1 MLGIDPK
8 AARAAWTY
16 AVVVLLLFAVYLIR
30 KTLLVFVIALM
41 FAYLLYPLIDA
52 IDRRFS
58 FKTRT
63 PAVAF
68 PFLLIFG
75 LLTVFGVSV
84 RHQVKS
90 EAAQL
95 AMQVKSPEF
104 RQHLTEWS
112 PLGIPVGREIVD
124 NSSLSQV
131 LNMMPQL
138 GKGLRAAVRDL
149 TNFFIVPIL
158 SFFLLKDGRWI
169 RDSLMEMLFGGED
182 AGAACDRRRA
192 VESVLRDAHTLIL
205 QYMRAL
211 LFLCL
216 ATLVS
221 FTIGLRLMHVPYAIL
236 LALVASPLEFVPLVG
251 PLTSAVVILGACE
264 FNKYPHLFWV
274 VVFLGVYRLFQDY
287 VLSPHLMRQ
296 GVKLHPLLV
305 LFGVFAG
312 GELGGVGGIFL
323 SVPILALIRLI
334 YYELRKR
341 RVSSASLAE
350 TAKQRGT
357 PPDFETIPAGA
368 PALPFR
374 ACSKP

>member
-52 IDRRFS
+52 IDKKFS
-58 FKTRT
+58 LKSRT
-63 PAVAF
+63 TAVAF

-104 RQHLTEWS
+104 RQHLTDWS
-112 PLGIPVGREIVD
+112 PLGIPVGREVMD

-149 TNFFIVPIL
+149 TNFFIVPI
-158 SFFLLKDGRWI
+158 
-169 RDSLMEMLFGGED
+169 
-182 AGAACDRRRA
+182 
-192 VESVLRDAHTLIL
+192 
-205 QYMRAL
+205 
-211 LFLCL
+211 
-216 ATLVS
+216 
-221 FTIGLRLMHVPYAIL
+221 
-236 LALVASPLEFVPLVG
+236 
-251 PLTSAVVILGACE
+251 
-264 FNKYPHLFWV
+264 
-274 VVFLGVYRLFQDY
+274 
-287 VLSPHLMRQ
+287 
-296 GVKLHPLLV
+296 
-305 LFGVFAG
+305 
-312 GELGGVGGIFL
+312 
-323 SVPILALIRLI
+323 
-334 YYELRKR
+334 
-341 RVSSASLAE
+341 
-350 TAKQRGT
+350 
-357 PPDFETIPAGA
+357 
-368 PALPFR
+368 
-374 ACSKP
+374 

>member
-1 MLGIDPK
+1 M
-8 AARAAWTY
+8 
-16 AVVVLLLFAVYLIR
+16 
-30 KTLLVFVIALM
+30 
-41 FAYLLYPLIDA
+41 
-52 IDRRFS
+52 
-58 FKTRT
+58 

-75 LLTVFGVSV
+75 LLTVFGMSV
-84 RHQVKS
+84 RHQVRS

-131 LNMMPQL
+131 LGMMPQL

-169 RDSLMEMLFGGED
+169 RDSLMEMMFSDEN
-182 AGAACDRRRA
+182 GAAVACDRRRA
-192 VESVLRDAHTLIL
+192 VESVLKDAHTLIL

-251 PLTSAVVILGACE
+251 PATSAVVILGACE
-264 FNKYPHLFWV
+264 FNKYPHIFWV

-305 LFGVFAG
+305 LFGMFAG
-312 GELGGVGGIFL
+312 GELGGVG
-323 SVPILALIRLI
+323 
-334 YYELRKR
+334 
-341 RVSSASLAE
+341 VSS
-350 TAKQRGT
+350 
-357 PPDFETIPAGA
+357 
-368 PALPFR
+368 
-374 ACSKP
+374 

>member
-1 MLGIDPK
+1 MFGIDFK

-41 FAYLLYPLIDA
+41 FAYLLFPLIDA
-52 IDRRFS
+52 IDKKLALKS
-58 FKTRT
+58 RT
-63 PAVAF
+63 SVVAF

-75 LLTVFGVSV
+75 LLTVFGVSI

-124 NSSLSQV
+124 NSSLSQI
-131 LNMMPQL
+131 LNMMPQM

-169 RDSLMEMLFGGED
+169 RDSLMEMWFGGEN
-182 AGAACDRRRA
+182 AADLACEKRKA
-192 VESVLRDAHTLIL
+192 VESVLKDAHTLIL

-216 ATLVS
+216 ATLIS
-221 FTIGLRLMHVPYAIL
+221 FTIGLRLMHVPFAIL

-251 PLTSAVVILGACE
+251 RWRAPSSSWARASSTSTRTFSGSS
-264 FNKYPHLFWV
+264 PFWV
-274 VVFLGVYRLFQDY
+274 STG
-287 VLSPHLMRQ
+287 
-296 GVKLHPLLV
+296 
-305 LFGVFAG
+305 
-312 GELGGVGGIFL
+312 
-323 SVPILALIRLI
+323 
-334 YYELRKR
+334 
-341 RVSSASLAE
+341 SSR
-350 TAKQRGT
+350 TTCYPRT
-357 PPDFETIPAGA
+357 
-368 PALPFR
+368 
-374 ACSKP
+374 